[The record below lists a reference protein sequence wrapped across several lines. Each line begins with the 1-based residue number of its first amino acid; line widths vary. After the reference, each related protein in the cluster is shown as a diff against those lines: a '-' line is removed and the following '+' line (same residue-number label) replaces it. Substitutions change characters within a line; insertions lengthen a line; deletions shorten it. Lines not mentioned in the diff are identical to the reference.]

1 MIGKRY
7 TWRALAA
14 ALAVSTGLSFPDAR
28 AGENT
33 PAQLAQQTRISDA
46 QVRKQMIRA
55 SIAAYPGSC
64 PCPYNAA
71 RNGSRC
77 GKRSAWSRPGGYA
90 PLCYP
95 KDISDEMLRS
105 YRTRLNLN

>member
-1 MIGKRY
+1 MVG
-7 TWRALAA
+7 
-14 ALAVSTGLSFPDAR
+14 
-28 AGENT
+28 
-33 PAQLAQQTRISDA
+33 LAQAATSSEIKKELIHQ
-46 QVRKQMIRA
+46 

-77 GKRSAWSRPGGYA
+77 GARSAYSRPGGHS

-95 KDISDEMLRS
+95 SDVTNDMVKK
-105 YRTRLNLN
+105 YRKQH